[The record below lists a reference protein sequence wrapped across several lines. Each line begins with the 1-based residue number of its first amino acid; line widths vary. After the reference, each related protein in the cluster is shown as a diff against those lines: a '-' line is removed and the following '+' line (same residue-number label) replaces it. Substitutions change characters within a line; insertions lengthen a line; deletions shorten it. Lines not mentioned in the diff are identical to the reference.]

1 MIKEPIKYT
10 DFNGKEA
17 SADLYFNLTRLDAVK
32 IIRKFGT
39 PEDFQARIMD
49 VAKHGDSL
57 AMLDLLE
64 YVIEMSYG
72 VKSADGQHFK
82 KSPDVIEEFKSS
94 AAYEAFLE
102 KLITQD
108 GYLQDFFG
116 RLVPEAKDAMN
127 KVSSTADQVEHVGVP
142 SPIDLPKATE
152 PAES

>member
-10 DFNGKEA
+10 NFNGTE
-17 SADLYFNLTRLDAVK
+17 STTDLYFNLTRLDAAK

-39 PEDFQARIMD
+39 PEDFQARVMD
-49 VAKHGDSL
+49 IAKSGDPL

-72 VKSADGQHFK
+72 VKSADGQHFN
-82 KSPDVIEEFKSS
+82 KSREVVEDFKSS

-102 KLITQD
+102 KLISQE
-108 GYLQDFFG
+108 GYIQDFFG
-116 RLVPEAKDAMN
+116 RLVPEAKNAMA
-127 KVSSTADQVEHVGVP
+127 KVSSTADEVEHVDVP

-152 PAES
+152 PEES

>member
-10 DFNGKEA
+10 NFNGTE
-17 SADLYFNLTRLDAVK
+17 SSTDLYFNLTRLDAVK

-39 PEDFQARIMD
+39 PDDFQARIMD
-49 VAKHGDSL
+49 VAKSGDAL
-57 AMLDLLE
+57 AMLDIIE

-72 VKSADGQHFK
+72 VKSEDGQHFK
-82 KSPDVIEEFKSS
+82 KSREIVEDFKSS

-108 GYLQDFFG
+108 GYIQDFFG

-127 KVSSTADQVEHVGVP
+127 KVSSTADQVEHVDVP
-142 SPIDLPKATE
+142 SPIEFPKATE